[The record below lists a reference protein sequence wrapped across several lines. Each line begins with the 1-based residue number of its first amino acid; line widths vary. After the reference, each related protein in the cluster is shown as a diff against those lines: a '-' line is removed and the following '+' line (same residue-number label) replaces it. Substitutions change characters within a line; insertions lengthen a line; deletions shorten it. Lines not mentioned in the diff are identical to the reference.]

1 MLPGLGALRIGG
13 PCTLPLDVKRPS
25 SMSELSDLN
34 QVLELMRQGDVKIV
48 KEMSGYVLYDL
59 KYQSRAP
66 DIRATWRRLGFDR
79 WDYVVK
85 GWVWIHQD
93 PPPDEIIESMLEFS
107 RRSIERMLTFHEH
120 ELIRGTEPLFELRVE
135 GERAVVHGVN
145 GGQTYDTRILWRQLG
160 CDWDKEAKVWY
171 GDPHLATMFNDWM
184 TRVIENKLRQ
194 RKAQTEKMMGYL
206 EKLQKDPH
214 SLSDEEAAYYD
225 EHMNDGLYKYPTR
238 QELLHRHQQ
247 KQIKEYSTRLDNDP
261 FSLSDEERAYY
272 DQHRGRDVYPPWQTH
287 YDRFYERIR
296 RKILKDYVLNDA
308 EKKFLATDQPDV
320 AELHRLQ
327 RIRDYRSRI
336 RRNPLELSDVE
347 REEYDRYHQSANY
360 PSWQHY
366 YDQFYDNVRRKIID
380 GVELDEV
387 ERTILSSKRQMD
399 VEEAIRTVIMEEAE
413 ASVNARLARR
423 PARSFAKGE
432 PIDPPWVAFVVEAVL
447 MTQESAKRVIDDEF
461 ETRGLSMA
469 TTVLHRRMMLN
480 TPLGK
485 FEIYVRNQP
494 SAQDVVWNL
503 YVQDSTTKDVAN
515 RALIARDYGQNP
527 VQIRDSKTLIIALN
541 AIAAYMLVH
550 GHPDLPQIVHNWV
563 KTAPHVTLS

>member
-34 QVLELMRQGDVKIV
+34 QVLKLMRHGEVKIV
-48 KEMSGYVLYDL
+48 EEMVGYVLYDL
-59 KYQSRAP
+59 KYQNRAP

-79 WDYVVK
+79 WDYIIK
-85 GWVWIHQD
+85 GWVWIHQN
-93 PPPDEIIESMLEFS
+93 PLPVEIMQLMAGFQ
-107 RRSIERMLTFHEH
+107 RRSIERILTSHEH
-120 ELIRGTEPLFELRVE
+120 ELIRGTEPLFKLRVE
-135 GERAVVHGVN
+135 GERAVVHEVN

-171 GDPHLATMFNDWM
+171 GDAHLATVFNDWM
-184 TRVIENKLRQ
+184 ARVIENKLRQ

-206 EKLQKDPH
+206 EKLQKDPQ
-214 SLSDEEAAYYD
+214 SLSNEEAAYYD

-247 KQIKEYSTRLDNDP
+247 KQIKEYSIRLGNDP
-261 FSLSDEERAYY
+261 FSLSDEERTYY
-272 DQHRGRDVYPPWQTH
+272 DQHRDRDAYPPWQTY
-287 YDRFYERIR
+287 YDRFYEKIR
-296 RKILKDYVLNDA
+296 RKILQDYELNDA
-308 EKKFLATDQPDV
+308 EEKFLVTDQPGV

-336 RRNPLELSDVE
+336 RRNPLDLSEAE
-347 REEYDRYHQSANY
+347 REEYDQHHRSANY

-380 GVELDEV
+380 GAELDDAEKTV
-387 ERTILSSKRQMD
+387 LSSKRQMD

-413 ASVNARLARR
+413 TSVNARLARR
-423 PARSFAKGE
+423 PALSVAKGE
-432 PIDPPWVAFVVEAVL
+432 PIKPPWVAFVVEAVL
-447 MTQESAKRVIDDEF
+447 MTQESATQAINKEF
-461 ETRGLSMA
+461 KTRGLSMA

-480 TPLGK
+480 TPLGQ

-503 YVQDSTTKDVAN
+503 YVQNSTTKSVAN
-515 RALIARDYGQNP
+515 VALKARNYQQNP

-541 AIAAYMLVH
+541 AIAAYMLAH
-550 GHPDLPQIVHNWV
+550 GHPDLPQIVHDWV
-563 KTAPHVTLS
+563 KTTPIIMLS